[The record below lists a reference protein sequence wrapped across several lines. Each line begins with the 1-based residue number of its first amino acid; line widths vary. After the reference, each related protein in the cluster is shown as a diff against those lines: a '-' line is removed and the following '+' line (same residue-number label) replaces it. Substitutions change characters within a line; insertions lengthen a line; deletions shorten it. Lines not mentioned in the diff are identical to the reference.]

1 VVQKIDMTSA
11 QLAEALAGGTPIIV
25 TTLQTFPLITEKM
38 ADLPSHRICRPAVA
52 FVPNGTS
59 TA

>member
-1 VVQKIDMTSA
+1 MTSA